1 MFELLRKALMDYVDV
16 PEEEITLQ
24 TDFVKDLQMNSYD
37 FISLI
42 GQMEDDLGIEIP
54 DDEIRDLRTVGDVA
68 DYLKSKI

>member
-37 FISLI
+37 FIRLI